1 MTAPPAAP
9 AASAIL
15 ATKLYVP
22 PPRSNAVRRPRL
34 VARMN
39 EGLERSLIL
48 VSAAAGFGKTTLLSE
63 WAESSGQ
70 PVAWLSLDERDAE
83 LPRFLAYLV
92 AALQTIAPGMG
103 SGVLGALQSPQPP
116 PVDILLTALLNEAAA
131 ISHPFVLVL
140 DDYHL
145 ADAKPID
152 DALSFLLK
160 HLPPQMRVV
169 VATREDP
176 ALPLARM
183 RARGQLAEVRAADL
197 RFNSAEAAAFLNQV
211 MGLNILPEDIAA
223 LETRTEG
230 WIAGLQLAAL
240 SMQGHKDTA
249 GFIKAFTGSHHF
261 VLDYLMEEVLD
272 RQPPGIQAF
281 LLRTSIL
288 DRMCGPL
295 CDAVLHEE
303 NPQSTCPGGQAT
315 LEYLE
320 RANLFVIPLDGERR
334 WYRYHH
340 LFGDLLR
347 QRLLQ
352 GTHAAGNSAARVAEY
367 HVRASAWFDEN
378 GLEVE
383 AFQHAVAAGDV
394 ARAERLAEGRGMP
407 LLFRGAVA
415 PVINWLASLPAEV
428 LDARPG
434 LWVMY
439 ASALI
444 FVSQLAGVEQKLQA
458 AEAALQGRKLDEK
471 TRDLIGHIAAI
482 RATMAVTQH
491 DVDTI
496 VFQSRRA
503 LEYLHPNNLPV
514 RTATTWTLG
523 YAYLLRGDRAAAGRA
538 YTEAIAISQSIGHFI
553 IHLMATMGLAHV
565 QELDTQ
571 LVPAAETYRQA
582 LRLAGDPP
590 LPVACD
596 MHLGLARI
604 CFEWNDLAAAQR
616 HAEQGAYLAR
626 QIAYTDRF
634 VACDLFLARL
644 KLAKGDAA
652 GAASQVAAAEQ
663 AVRVH
668 GFVQRIPDVAVVK
681 VMLLLAQGNPTAA
694 VTIAD
699 TLGPSICQA
708 KAYIALGNAPAALA
722 VLDSLRQQAEARQ
735 WQDERLT
742 VLILEAVALQVGGA
756 QSEGLQVLHLALAMA
771 EPGGYVRSF
780 IDEGPAM
787 VQLLSAA
794 AAQGIMPAYT
804 AKLLAA
810 AAAEERKGKAEPQLA
825 GPSAEQQLVEP
836 LSPREVEILQ
846 LVAKGLSNREI
857 GERLFLAL
865 DTVKGH
871 NRRIF
876 EKLQVQRRTEAI
888 AKARALNMLPLDW

>member
-1 MTAPPAAP
+1 M
-9 AASAIL
+9 
-15 ATKLYVP
+15 
-22 PPRSNAVRRPRL
+22 
-34 VARMN
+34 
-39 EGLERSLIL
+39 
-48 VSAAAGFGKTTLLSE
+48 
-63 WAESSGQ
+63 
-70 PVAWLSLDERDAE
+70 
-83 LPRFLAYLV
+83 
-92 AALQTIAPGMG
+92 AALQTIAPGIG
-103 SGVLGALQSPQPP
+103 SGVLGVLQSPQPP
-116 PVDILLTALLNEAAA
+116 PVDVILTSLLNEVAA
-131 ISHPFVLVL
+131 IPHPFVLVL

-145 ADAKPID
+145 ADARPVD

-197 RFNSAEAAAFLNQV
+197 RFNFAEAAAFLNQV
-211 MGLNILPEDIAA
+211 MGLNISPEDIAA

-240 SMQGHKDTA
+240 SMQGHRDTA

-295 CDAVLHEE
+295 CDAVLHAETGHDTAKIRG
-303 NPQSTCPGGQAT
+303 SSGQAT

-347 QRLLQ
+347 QRLRQ
-352 GTHAAGNSAARVAEY
+352 SAAAAAGSRGTSVAEY
-367 HVRASAWFDEN
+367 HIRASRWFEEN

-415 PVINWLASLPAEV
+415 PVLNWLASLPAEA

-444 FVSQLAGVEQKLQA
+444 FASQLAAVEPKLQA
-458 AEAALQGRKLDEK
+458 AEAALQGREPDER

-482 RATMAVTQH
+482 RATLAVTQH

-503 LEYLHPNNLPV
+503 LEHLNPNNLPV

-523 YAYLLRGDRAAAGRA
+523 YAYHLRGDRGAAGRA

-553 IHLMATMGLAHV
+553 IHIMATIGLAHV
-565 QELDTQ
+565 QELDNQ
-571 LVPAAETYRQA
+571 LGRAVESYRQV
-582 LRLAGDPP
+582 LRLVGDPP
-590 LPVACD
+590 LPVACEA
-596 MHLGLARI
+596 HLGLARI
-604 CFEWNDLAAAQR
+604 FYEWNDLVTAIQHAQ
-616 HAEQGAYLAR
+616 QGAYLAR
-626 QIAYTDRF
+626 QMADTDRV

-644 KLAKGDAA
+644 KLAQGDGA
-652 GAASQVAAAEQ
+652 GAAVLVATAEQ
-663 AVRVH
+663 AVRLQN
-668 GFVQRIPDVAVVK
+668 FVQRIPDMVAVK
-681 VMLLLAQGNPTAA
+681 VSILLAQGNLAAAAA
-694 VTIAD
+694 VAD
-699 TLGPSICQA
+699 TFGPSSSQA
-708 KAYIALGNAPAALA
+708 RVLIALGDAQAALA
-722 VLDSLRQQAEARQ
+722 VLEPLRQQAEARQ
-735 WQDERLT
+735 WQDERLEI
-742 VLILEAVALQVGGA
+742 LILEAVAFQASGAHSEALQALQVA
-756 QSEGLQVLHLALAMA
+756 LALA
-771 EPGGYVRSF
+771 EPGGFVRSF
-780 IDEGPAM
+780 VDEGPAM
-787 VQLLSAA
+787 
-794 AAQGIMPAYT
+794 AQ
-804 AKLLAA
+804 LLAA
-810 AAAEERKGKAEPQLA
+810 AAHARDHARLYGQAAGGLCGRGTDGSGGAATGKC
-825 GPSAEQQLVEP
+825 S
-836 LSPREVEILQ
+836 S
-846 LVAKGLSNREI
+846 
-857 GERLFLAL
+857 
-865 DTVKGH
+865 
-871 NRRIF
+871 
-876 EKLQVQRRTEAI
+876 RTA
-888 AKARALNMLPLDW
+888 A

>member
-1 MTAPPAAP
+1 
-9 AASAIL
+9 
-15 ATKLYVP
+15 
-22 PPRSNAVRRPRL
+22 
-34 VARMN
+34 
-39 EGLERSLIL
+39 
-48 VSAAAGFGKTTLLSE
+48 
-63 WAESSGQ
+63 
-70 PVAWLSLDERDAE
+70 
-83 LPRFLAYLV
+83 
-92 AALQTIAPGMG
+92 
-103 SGVLGALQSPQPP
+103 
-116 PVDILLTALLNEAAA
+116 
-131 ISHPFVLVL
+131 
-140 DDYHL
+140 
-145 ADAKPID
+145 
-152 DALSFLLK
+152 
-160 HLPPQMRVV
+160 MRVV

-197 RFNSAEAAAFLNQV
+197 RFNSVEAAAFLNQV
-211 MGLNILPEDIAA
+211 MGLSIAPEDIAA
-223 LETRTEG
+223 LEARTEG

-240 SMQGHKDTA
+240 SMQGHRDTA

-272 RQPPGIQAF
+272 RQPPSIQAF

-288 DRMCGPL
+288 HRMCGPL

-303 NPQSTCPGGQAT
+303 DNHDIGISGQAT

-340 LFGDLLR
+340 LFGDLLH

-352 GTHAAGNSAARVAEY
+352 DAPAAARSPATSVAEY
-367 HVRASAWFDEN
+367 HTRASRWFEAN

-407 LLFRGAVA
+407 LLFRGTVA
-415 PVINWLASLPAEV
+415 PVINWLASLPAAA

-458 AEAALQGRKLDEK
+458 AEAALQGRELDAR
-471 TRDLIGHIAAI
+471 TRDLVGHIAAI
-482 RATMAVTQH
+482 RATVAVTQH
-491 DVDTI
+491 DVDKI

-503 LEYLHPNNLPV
+503 LEYLNPNNLPV

-553 IHLMATMGLAHV
+553 IHLMATMGLGRV
-565 QELDTQ
+565 QALDNQ
-571 LVPAAETYRQA
+571 LVAAADTYGQV

-590 LPVACD
+590 LPVACEA
-596 MHLGLARI
+596 HLGLARI
-604 CFEWNDLAAAQR
+604 FYEWNDFAAAQQ
-616 HAEQGAYLAR
+616 HVLQGVYLAR
-626 QIAYTDRF
+626 QIANTDRF

-644 KLAKGDAA
+644 KLAQGDWT
-652 GAASQVAAAEQ
+652 GAAALVAAAEQ
-663 AVRVH
+663 AVRIH
-668 GFVQRIPDVAVVK
+668 NYVQRASDVAAAK
-681 VMLLLAQGNPTAA
+681 VLNLLAQGNPAAAAA
-694 VTIAD
+694 VAD
-699 TLGPSICQA
+699 TFGPSSSQA
-708 KAYIALGNAPAALA
+708 RVLIALGDAQAALA
-722 VLDSLRQQAEARQ
+722 VLEPLRQQAEARQ
-735 WQDERLT
+735 WQDERLEA
-742 VLILEAVALQVGGA
+742 LILEAVALQAGGA
-756 QSEGLQVLHLALAMA
+756 HSEALQVLQATLTLA
-771 EPGGYVRSF
+771 EPGGFVRSF
-780 IDEGPAM
+780 VDEGPVMA
-787 VQLLSAA
+787 QLLSAA
-794 AAQGIMPAYT
+794 AARGIMPAYT
-804 AKLLAA
+804 AKLLEAF
-810 AAAEERKGKAEPQLA
+810 AAEERNGKAEPQRA
-825 GPSAEQQLVEP
+825 GAAAEQLLVEP

-846 LVAKGLSNREI
+846 LVADGLSNREI

-888 AKARALNMLPLDW
+888 AKARALNLLPDDR